1 MDEPMPG
8 LPEFGALSLF
18 FVLFGVLFFILFLC
32 ATGFIVFLWA
42 KTYQGAKK
50 HGVDPL
56 TVPGQIAG
64 RLATSDLL
72 ASKQS
77 VEARLS
83 ELDDL
88 HARGVISDEE
98 HRAARSRVLGG
109 T

>member
-1 MDEPMPG
+1 MDESMPG
-8 LPEFGALSLF
+8 FPGFGAFSIF
-18 FVLFGVLFFILFLC
+18 FVVFGLVFLIFFLC
-32 ATGFIVFLWA
+32 VVGLIIFFWA
-42 KTYQGAKK
+42 KTYQGAQKQ
-50 HGVDPL
+50 GVDPL

-72 ASKQS
+72 ATKKS
-77 VEARLS
+77 VEARLL

-109 T
+109 S